1 MDTTWIQV
9 FILTISECIA
19 PAGKTVCQPNEFELT
34 FLTRADCETALEQLV
49 SLKTDAEDVIVNA
62 DESQC
67 VPSARQQPAYDSL
80 ADINAAFAGQPGW
93 RAPVAEDTVPD
104 PAGLSHDDRLANLPT
119 CEASQ
124 GVAPCKVGSIII
136 EPDPSQAVEVWR
148 KRQ

>member
-19 PAGKTVCQPNEFELT
+19 PAGKTVCQQSEFELT

-49 SLKTDAEDVIVNA
+49 SLKTDADNVIVDA
-62 DESQC
+62 DQSQC
-67 VPSARQQPAYDSL
+67 VPSARQQPSYASL

-93 RAPVAEDTVPD
+93 RVPVDTDSVPD
-104 PAGLSHDDRLANLPT
+104 PALISHEDRLANLPT
-119 CEASQ
+119 CEASK

-136 EPDPSQAVEVWR
+136 EPETPEAVEVWR
-148 KRQ
+148 KKD

>member
-19 PAGKTVCQPNEFELT
+19 PAGKTVCQQNEFELT

-49 SLKTDAEDVIVNA
+49 SLKTGAEEVIVNV

-67 VPSARQQPAYDSL
+67 APSARQQLAYSSL

-93 RAPVAEDTVPD
+93 RAPVAEDPVPD

-136 EPDPSQAVEVWR
+136 EPDSPQAVEVWR
-148 KRQ
+148 KQE